1 MFVHSLQLGDLEVDD
16 KVIYHMP
23 HGMPGFPE
31 EEKFILLPHGAD
43 SPFWF
48 WQSATTAALTFV
60 LLDTFQLFHDYEFEL
75 STEHAEELKMGEAV
89 RPRVFSVVTLPRK
102 IEAMTANLA
111 APVVLN
117 DRDHLAMQ
125 VILEKTKYAVKQ
137 VLIPPQADKTSSEGG
152 R

>member
-16 KVIYHMP
+16 KELYHMP

-31 EEKFILLPHGAD
+31 EKTFILLPHGAD

-48 WQSATTAALTFV
+48 WQSTVTAALTFIF
-60 LLDTFQLFHDYEFEL
+60 LDTFQLFHDYEFEL
-75 STEHAEELKMGEAV
+75 STEHAEELKMSDTV
-89 RPRVFSVVTLPRK
+89 RPRVFSVVTLPKK

-125 VILEKTKYAVKQ
+125 VILEKTKYAVKH
-137 VLIPPQADKTSSEGG
+137 VLVPSQADKPASEGG
-152 R
+152 K